1 MATAGR
7 FEPAKSVCQPH
18 DTHLK
23 AKKRA
28 QTVIPASW
36 NLTPQ
41 QRAFID
47 AFAEDGVKK
56 Q

>member
-7 FEPAKSVCQPH
+7 FEPAKRVCQFH

-23 AKKRA
+23 AKKREHN
-28 QTVIPASW
+28 VIPASW

-47 AFAEDGVKK
+47 AFAEDDIKK